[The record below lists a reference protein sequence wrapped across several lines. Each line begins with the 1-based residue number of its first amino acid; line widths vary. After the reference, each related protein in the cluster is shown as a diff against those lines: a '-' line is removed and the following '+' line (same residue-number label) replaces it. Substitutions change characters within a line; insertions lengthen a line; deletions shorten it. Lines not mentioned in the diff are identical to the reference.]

1 MFLIIL
7 DILLLLYVEDA
18 VLEIVMGTSIPL
30 IKWEYLD

>member
-7 DILLLLYVEDA
+7 DILLLHVEDA